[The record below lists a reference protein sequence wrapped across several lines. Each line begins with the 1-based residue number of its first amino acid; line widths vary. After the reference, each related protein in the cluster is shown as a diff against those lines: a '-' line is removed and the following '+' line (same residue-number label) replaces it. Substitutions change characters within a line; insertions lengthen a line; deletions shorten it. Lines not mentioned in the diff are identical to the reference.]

1 MKIMNGYGSES
12 YINKLNDVGLSLF
25 YEGTWGKRSLPPL
38 ILILSTRR
46 QMVNLMPRLFCPL
59 TEQKAG

>member
-1 MKIMNGYGSES
+1 MVMEVTATF
-12 YINKLNDVGLSLF
+12 NKLNDKVSLSQF
-25 YEGTWGKRSLPPL
+25 CEGMWGNRSLPPL

-46 QMVNLMPRLFCPL
+46 QMVNLTPWLLCPL